1 MAFLYLV
8 RFLVLS
14 TRYSVL
20 QRSKLHRRKHVYKVS
35 LAGNRAS
42 PHNCVLRFDEAR
54 NGTGNLSMRIEIVE
68 LKNSGDARGFSFT
81 APAEALAFVGRMAD
95 VHLASTK
102 PGAVRGN
109 HYHLRRREAIVV
121 LPGTHWSLHW
131 DESEGS
137 TAQHRS
143 FDGSSA
149 VLVLV
154 SPGASH
160 AVRNDGDSALW
171 LVAISSE
178 TYDPGESVSRR
189 VV

>member
-1 MAFLYLV
+1 MKIQIA
-8 RFLVLS
+8 
-14 TRYSVL
+14 
-20 QRSKLHRRKHVYKVS
+20 
-35 LAGNRAS
+35 
-42 PHNCVLRFDEAR
+42 
-54 NGTGNLSMRIEIVE
+54 E
-68 LKNSGDARGFSFT
+68 LGNSGDGRGFSFT

-95 VHLASTK
+95 VHLASTG

-121 LPGTHWSLHW
+121 LPGARWSLHW
-131 DESEGS
+131 DEGEG
-137 TAQHRS
+137 TAAQHRG
-143 FDGSSA
+143 FDGTGA

-160 AVRNDGDSALW
+160 AVRNDGDGLLW

-178 TYDPGESVSRR
+178 TYDPAESVGRK

>member
-1 MAFLYLV
+1 MTAKIQI
-8 RFLVLS
+8 
-14 TRYSVL
+14 T
-20 QRSKLHRRKHVYKVS
+20 
-35 LAGNRAS
+35 
-42 PHNCVLRFDEAR
+42 
-54 NGTGNLSMRIEIVE
+54 E
-68 LKNSGDARGFSFT
+68 LNNSGDARGFSFT
-81 APAEALAFVGRMAD
+81 APAEALAFVGRLSD

-121 LPGTHWSLHW
+121 LPGAKWSFHW
-131 DESEGS
+131 DEGDASM
-137 TAQHRS
+137 AQHRE
-143 FDGSSA
+143 FDGGRA

-160 AVRNDGDSALW
+160 AVRNDGDEYLW

-178 TYDPGESVSRR
+178 TYDPAESVTRK